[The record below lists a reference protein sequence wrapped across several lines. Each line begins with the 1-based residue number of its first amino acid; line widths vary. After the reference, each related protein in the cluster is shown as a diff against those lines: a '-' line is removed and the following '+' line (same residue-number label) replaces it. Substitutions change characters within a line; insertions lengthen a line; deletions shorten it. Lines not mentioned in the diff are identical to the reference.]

1 MDMNMNQNKPN
12 ENIDEN
18 NVEQTGQP
26 INGQIADVNTN
37 NEPERNN
44 VGIVNDYHYSNRI
57 YYTYI
62 NK

>member
-26 INGQIADVNTN
+26 INGQIADVITN

-44 VGIVNDYHYSNRI
+44 DVIVNDYYI
-57 YYTYI
+57 YI